1 MLGPK
6 ADIWSHLVGR
16 QPTGRES
23 AIFFA
28 LYLLFQENLKV
39 VIDFYSIWYKDTQ
52 SQHKL
57 SFTEDF
63 TLPFLINIFFSL
75 LCEKCIISHCFPAL
89 E

>member
-1 MLGPK
+1 MLGTK

-39 VIDFYSIWYKDTQ
+39 VIDFYSIWYKATQ
-52 SQHKL
+52 SQHIVKFYWGFY
-57 SFTEDF
+57 SSIFNKY
-63 TLPFLINIFFSL
+63 FLF
-75 LCEKCIISHCFPAL
+75 IIMREMHH
-89 E
+89 